1 MVLEGLARWKA
12 APVNQ
17 RIQEEEQTWERFKL
31 WVDSNPLQLTSLI
44 KAVLR
49 LACLP
54 RAM

>member
-1 MVLEGLARWKA
+1 MN
-12 APVNQ
+12 P

-31 WVDSNPLQLTSLI
+31 WVDSNPLQLASLT

-54 RAM
+54 RGM